1 MSAMQPTGAPGRE
14 AAPGSD
20 VTASRQAAFA
30 IEALVARILVAGTY
44 LAIGLILVGVLGLV
58 ASGVDPLAHGAI
70 PPFDLPAIPA
80 ELAGLQPTGFIWAGI
95 VTVMALPIGRVVVA
109 GAGFFAAGER
119 RLALV
124 SALVVLVVALSIVA
138 AAQIA
143 V

>member
-1 MSAMQPTGAPGRE
+1 MPGRD

-44 LAIGLILVGVLGLV
+44 LAIGLILVGVALML
-58 ASGVDPLAHGAI
+58 ASGIDPLAHGAI

-80 ELAGLQPTGFIWAGI
+80 EILAGTPADRIHL
-95 VTVMALPIGRVVVA
+95 GRYRSRSWPSPSDA
-109 GAGFFAAGER
+109 SSWPAPASSRPASA

-138 AAQIA
+138 AAA
-143 V
+143 GSRPDGHR

>member
-1 MSAMQPTGAPGRE
+1 MSATEPAGVPSRDVAPGR
-14 AAPGSD
+14 D

-44 LAIGLILVGVLGLV
+44 LAIGLILIGVLGLV
-58 ASGVDPLAHGAI
+58 ASGTDPLAHGAI

-80 ELAGLQPTGFIWAGI
+80 DLAGLQPTGFIWAGI
-95 VTVMALPIGRVVVA
+95 VIVMALPIGRVVV
-109 GAGFFAAGER
+109 AGER

-138 AAQIA
+138 AAQVA